1 MEKITPGIRG
11 REQARP
17 LQPAPLASLKPGGGD
32 DFTGQEAGQKWD
44 SGSALKIRG
53 QKHWEE
59 PEMAADTGADEG
71 GHLRRRFFPQ
81 H

>member
-32 DFTGQEAGQKWD
+32 DFTGQEAGQK
-44 SGSALKIRG
+44 
-53 QKHWEE
+53 
-59 PEMAADTGADEG
+59 
-71 GHLRRRFFPQ
+71 
-81 H
+81 